1 MQNRKRNK
9 AKKSPSGHGEQDSL
23 PPGSTAPSPTA
34 DLSDESLVSQEMQTS
49 SSEAAKQSADF
60 IAGDGGGVQES
71 DSAVGCLGR
80 EAEGLEVVSRGSHSS
95 VAVMNP
101 SKDNSTDTGAA
112 PSPSSAALKEKV
124 RGGSTTQHE
133 VRSGVKE
140 RSAASDAGQA
150 SESGQDSQ
158 FLDGKQKP
166 ASMGEKTDVSSGI
179 SPDTEVPKSK
189 PANSCAEHP
198 SQGAKTPVVS
208 KSSKT
213 EEGKQENSQ
222 KVSCPSKVSV

>member
-1 MQNRKRNK
+1 MQEN
-9 AKKSPSGHGEQDSL
+9 
-23 PPGSTAPSPTA
+23 
-34 DLSDESLVSQEMQTS
+34 
-49 SSEAAKQSADF
+49 
-60 IAGDGGGVQES
+60 

-80 EAEGLEVVSRGSHSS
+80 EAEGLEMVSRGSHSS

-101 SKDNSTDTGAA
+101 SKEDSTDTGAA

-150 SESGQDSQ
+150 SEFRQDSQ
-158 FLDGKQKP
+158 SLDGKKKP
-166 ASMGEKTDVSSGI
+166 ASRGERTDVSSGI

-189 PANSCAEHP
+189 PANSCVERP
-198 SQGAKTPVVS
+198 SQDTKTPLVS
-208 KSSKT
+208 KSSKA
-213 EEGKQENSQ
+213 GKGTQENSQ
-222 KVSCPSKVSV
+222 KVSCLPSKVSV